1 VKAQRNNYFSRTF
14 IFITFL
20 LLVLSIILTVYSFLR
35 GAFVEM
41 FFSILI
47 LGSVVVLALLGSRF
61 LFHSLKQVV
70 LQIATLP
77 DGDID
82 LAKRFPFS
90 DYSELNPLSRGINI
104 FLARLHVLLQRLK
117 DISSRTGFTSEGVA
131 SSSEELSATIH
142 QISVSTTNLSRNSQR
157 LDEEIATAKEEI
169 LQIRDQLSLIV
180 QNMETQRNDGQAASV
195 SANRMGESVANTRQD
210 ATAKAEMAIK
220 LEKEARDSI
229 QAVSSS
235 LGAFRDIT
243 ASIDTIGDV
252 VKVIAGISSRTNLLA
267 MNAAIEAAHAGA
279 SGAGFA
285 VVADEIRKL
294 AESTAV
300 NTKSIRTSI
309 TSVVQRAQEA
319 SSLIETTEK
328 SFTTLADGIEQIS
341 QSMRE
346 ISQRMDS
353 MADHSKTLDRALQS
367 LTASTTQTTD
377 SSETAT
383 ALSRNVAEHITAI
396 ANLSRENANALTEMS
411 VGLQEVNTAV
421 VDLARLGTENA
432 RTVGDL
438 EMSISKFK
446 MIETGS
452 LKSSDGHPLISW
464 MRVKKEIP
472 PTPRDYQKVP
482 ETTADHWYDRE
493 FGPWRLAKKDQP
505 VALGDGHQGKRIALV
520 YTPQSFLPSYAE
532 AYLRGARRLA
542 EAFSMDLQVFSPPKV
557 QEILDKR
564 FDMAILVPE
573 NSKVDG
579 DTALRLYQSKIP
591 LIFSHT
597 PVSSEILPYGLTWTG
612 GDLWGQTRELGRFF
626 GQKLGN
632 GDYAILQ
639 PNRETELFYPQTWGM
654 ITELAKTNP
663 SARCL
668 EGLTVPGDRQN
679 RRDELVQWIQR
690 LGATVKGLYCASENN
705 ALIDLVDA
713 LTAAGREDVL
723 VVGHGASKG
732 ALDLVRKG
740 SVLGVT
746 YQSAEGDGALAV
758 KAALDWFSGLLLD
771 PLTLLPHVIVT
782 KETVDSYL
790 PAQW

>member
-1 VKAQRNNYFSRTF
+1 MKAQHNNYFSRTF
-14 IFITFL
+14 IFITIL

-35 GAFVEM
+35 GALVEM
-41 FFSILI
+41 FFSLLI
-47 LGSVVVLALLGSRF
+47 LGSSAVLAFLGSRF
-61 LFHSLKQVV
+61 LLRSLRLVV
-70 LQIATLP
+70 GQISSLP

-90 DYSELNPLSRGINI
+90 DYAELSPLSKGINI

-157 LDEEIATAKEEI
+157 LDEEISTAREEI
-169 LQIRDQLSLIV
+169 LQIRDQLSVIV

-195 SANRMGESVANTRQD
+195 SAVRMGESVSSTRQD
-210 ATAKAEMAIK
+210 ATTKAQIAIQ

-229 QAVSSS
+229 RAVSSS

-243 ASIDTIGDV
+243 ASIDNIGDV

-279 SGAGFA
+279 SGEGFA

-300 NTKSIRTSI
+300 NTKSIRASI

-341 QSMRE
+341 QSMKE

-353 MADHSKTLDRALQS
+353 MADHAKTLDQALQS
-367 LTASTTQTTD
+367 LTTSTTKTTE

-383 ALSRNVAEHITAI
+383 KLSHNVAEHITAI

-421 VDLARLGTENA
+421 VDLAKLGTENA

-446 MIETGS
+446 MIDTAS
-452 LKSSDGHPLISW
+452 LKSSDGRPIVSW

-472 PTPRDYQKVP
+472 PEPRDYHNVP
-482 ETTADHWYDRE
+482 ETSADHWYGRE
-493 FGPWRLAKKDQP
+493 FGPWRLAKKNQP
-505 VALGDGHQGKRIALV
+505 IAQGDGHQGKRIALIFS
-520 YTPQSFLPSYAE
+520 PQSFSPSYAE

-542 EAFSMDLQVFSPPKV
+542 ETFSMELQVFPPAKV
-557 QEILDKR
+557 PDVQNAH
-564 FDMAILVPE
+564 FDLAILVPE
-573 NSKVDG
+573 NSQGDE
-579 DTALRLYQSKIP
+579 DTAQRLYQEKIP

-597 PVSSEILPYGLTWTG
+597 PVSSELLPYALTWTG
-612 GDLWGQTRELGRFF
+612 GDLWGQTRDVGRLL

-632 GDYAILQ
+632 TDYAILQ
-639 PNRETELFYPQTWGM
+639 PKEGTELFYPRTWGL

-663 SARCL
+663 TSRNL
-668 EGLTVPGDRQN
+668 ESLVYHPEHKN
-679 RRDELVQWIQR
+679 RVDELAQWVQH
-690 LGATVKGLYCASENN
+690 LGATVKGLYCADES
-705 ALIDLVDA
+705 DA
-713 LTAAGREDVL
+713 LADLAEALRRTGREDML

-732 ALDLVRKG
+732 TLDLVRKG
-740 SVLGVT
+740 SILGVT

-771 PLTLLPHVIVT
+771 PLTLLPHSIVT